1 MSVAALAMTARLHA
15 AVYDHLFPGDGLE
28 AAGLLLCNRGA
39 CGGRQRL
46 LAAEFVCLP
55 HESSRR
61 EPRVVS
67 WPFDRH
73 MTPERIGAV
82 DKSGQSIV
90 TVHSH
95 PEGRLEFSRRD
106 DENDRELFSSVNGW
120 FDDGRPHGSAVMTPD
135 GAITARIAERDG
147 GFSPVDTVSVVGNDI
162 RLWKRHEPGAQT
174 AYREKLSQTFGKGTL
189 DLLRSMRVGVVG
201 CSGTGSIV
209 IELLARNCVGRLVIV
224 DNDAVEE
231 KNLNRIVNATMRD
244 ALRGRPKAMVCKEA
258 IERAG
263 LGTSV
268 EARVEMTDSP
278 GAVAALASCDAIFG
292 CVDSAFGRYHLDCL
306 TSAYLIPYFDVG
318 VHIEADGDGGI
329 EAADAVAHYVHPEGS
344 SLLSRGAYTMEQVTA
359 ENWQRTDPEHYRRQ
373 RVAGYLANVGE
384 EQPAVIS
391 INMQAASMAV
401 NDFMARIHRYR
412 FDPNAEFGTQR
423 FRLVHGCH
431 EVEPDSGPPHPLL
444 ARYMGAGDASV
455 LVRNNTRR
463 DQAAV

>member
-15 AVYDHLFPGDGLE
+15 AVHDYLFPGDGLE

-55 HESSRR
+55 HEFSRR
-61 EPRVVS
+61 ERRFVS

-73 MTPERIGAV
+73 MTPARIGDV
-82 DKSGQSIV
+82 DRLGQSIIA
-90 TVHSH
+90 VHSH
-95 PEGRLEFSRRD
+95 PQGCPGFSQRD

-135 GAITARIAERDG
+135 GAITARIVEGDG
-147 GFSPVDTVSVVGNDI
+147 RFSIVDTVSVVGADI
-162 RLWKRHEPGAQT
+162 RLWKKHKSGPQT
-174 AYREKLSQTFGKGTL
+174 AYRQKLSQTFGKGTL
-189 DLLRSMRVGVVG
+189 DRLRSLRAGVVG

-209 IELLARNCVGRLVIV
+209 IELLARNCVGQLVVV

-231 KNLNRIVNATMRD
+231 KNLNRIVNGTMRD
-244 ALRGRPKAMVCKEA
+244 ALRARPKAMVLQEA
-258 IERAG
+258 IERTG
-263 LGTSV
+263 LDTAV
-268 EARVEMTDSP
+268 EAHVALTDSP
-278 GAVAALASCDAIFG
+278 EAVSALASCDAIFG

-306 TSAYLIPYFDVG
+306 ASAYLIPYFDVG
-318 VHIEADGDGGI
+318 VHIEADSEGGI

-359 ENWQRTDPEHYRRQ
+359 ENWQRTDPEYYRRQ

-384 EQPAVIS
+384 EQPAVMS

-401 NDFMARIHRYR
+401 NDFMARIHGYR
-412 FDPNAEFGTQR
+412 FDPNAEFGSQR
-423 FRLVHGCH
+423 LRLVHGCY
-431 EVEPDSGPPHPLL
+431 EAEPDQGPPHPLL
-444 ARYMGAGDASV
+444 ARYMGAGDASL

-463 DQAAV
+463 D